1 MNILLYL
8 YVFIYL
14 SRVNVQCS
22 IVTPKWSQIKVS
34 QSLQEQFQR
43 KEDEAV
49 VQHDNDLPP
58 GFTFEV
64 LGV

>member
-1 MNILLYL
+1 M

-14 SRVNVQCS
+14 SRWMFNS
-22 IVTPKWSQIKVS
+22 HSQMVPVKVS

-49 VQHDNDLPP
+49 VQDDNDLPP

-64 LGV
+64 FGV